1 MESDIQ
7 ALCAECARQE
17 ESCLYTSAAIYE
29 WLKFLRRL
37 RVVFVV
43 TPIVLGSIAG
53 WRALANDPAMA
64 WVTAGCAFLAGLF
77 PAIYKALDFDLDLR
91 LLAGQAH
98 TFKVLQDRFRQLRTA
113 GPVSDPAAYRGEFHH
128 LMDRMDKARESSVTP
143 PERYFKRAQKKI
155 NVGDYEFSVDKKG
168 PDASSQ

>member
-1 MESDIQ
+1 MEPNIQ

-37 RVVFVV
+37 RVFFVV
-43 TPIVLGSIAG
+43 TPVVLGSVAG
-53 WRALANDPAMA
+53 WRVLANDPAMA
-64 WVTAGCAFLAGLF
+64 WLAAGCAFLAGLF
-77 PAIYKALDFDLDLR
+77 PAIYNALDYDMDLR

-113 GPVSDPAAYRGEFHH
+113 SALGDPADFRTDFQH

-155 NVGDYEFSVDKKG
+155 KAGDYDFSIDAASDK
-168 PDASSQ
+168 